1 MAESHHT
8 TGRARVLRTLALVV
22 VVLSVFSSPGDAAPV
37 TTQNLADLIGQS
49 DLILMGTV
57 DQVSDGFNGQQIPYT
72 EVTLDVTE
80 ALRGAEHGSYR
91 FRQFGLRDSLA
102 VEGGPDHLALSPPG
116 FPHWSN
122 GEEVLVFLHQPAR
135 LTGLRTTV
143 GLSQGKLNVVA
154 GRFERRNGVDG
165 LFDNLVVEADG
176 LTPDQIEMLRG
187 DAPAVDAGPLLALLR
202 RALEERWVET
212 GVMRRAEVGPS
223 AQATSPTSH

>member
-1 MAESHHT
+1 MAESDHT
-8 TGRARVLRTLALVV
+8 TGRARVLRALVLV
-22 VVLSVFSSPGDAAPV
+22 AILAPAVSAWGDAAPV
-37 TTQNLADLIGQS
+37 GSQNLADLIGQS

-57 DQVSDGFNGQQIPYT
+57 DQVSDGFNGQRIPYT
-72 EVTLDVTE
+72 EVTLDISE
-80 ALRGAEHGSYR
+80 ALRGAERGSYR
-91 FRQFGLRDSLA
+91 FRQFGLRESLA

-116 FPHWSN
+116 FPRWSS
-122 GEEVLVFLHQPAR
+122 GEEVLLFLQQPDR
-135 LTGLRTTV
+135 LTGLLTTV

-187 DAPAVDAGPLLALLR
+187 CAPAVDAGPLLALLR
-202 RALEERWVET
+202 RALDERWVET
-212 GVMRRAEVGPS
+212 GVMRRAEVGQS